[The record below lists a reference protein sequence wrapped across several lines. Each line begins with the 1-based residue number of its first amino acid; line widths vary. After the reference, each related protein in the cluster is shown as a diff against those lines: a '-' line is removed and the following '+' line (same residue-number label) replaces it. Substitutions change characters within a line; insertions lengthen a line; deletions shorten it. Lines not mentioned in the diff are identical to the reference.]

1 VENIMSRSKQKNQ
14 AKLKE
19 IYGLDFPESLFWFH
33 EFIIEQRDCQD
44 PIDLNDLALYP
55 SGALDLLLKF
65 DDLDRVKFVGNP
77 LLHYRYYRDVPEF
90 FTYLSGDCDGQ
101 HWGMLLD
108 EPADGFRGV
117 AMYWSNDGAEM
128 TVYDS
133 LFDALI
139 VECEESIEGYI
150 EYLIDEDTEEDIGYY
165 QDKIELYQKVKDRI
179 EKFLEINQLDRNEG
193 RSIGLETSTG
203 LDLVLDDCVCA
214 DRPEAIEMLRSGRE
228 LWYWHG
234 EDRSSEAFNLLK
246 KAYEL
251 LGRHELIRILDA
263 HFLDRDRPS
272 VDSIQR

>member
-1 VENIMSRSKQKNQ
+1 MSRSKDKNQ

-19 IYGLDFPESLFWFH
+19 IYGLDFPDALFWFH

-44 PIDLNDLALYP
+44 PIDLNDLELYP
-55 SGALDLLLKF
+55 SGVLNLLLNF
-65 DDLDRVKFVGNP
+65 DDLNRVEFSGDP

-90 FTYLSGDCDGQ
+90 FTYLSGDCDGK

-108 EPADGFRGV
+108 EPTDRFRGV

-128 TVYDS
+128 TIYGS
-133 LFDALI
+133 LFDAVI
-139 VECEESIEGYI
+139 IECEESIESYT
-150 EYLIDEDTEEDIGYY
+150 EYLLDENTEADISYY
-165 QDKIELYQKVKDRI
+165 RDKIELYQKAKDRL
-179 EKFLEINQLDRNEG
+179 EKFLETNQLDRDEG

-203 LDLVLDDCVCA
+203 LDLVLDECVCV

-234 EDRSSEAFNLLK
+234 EDRSTEAFNLMK
-246 KAYEL
+246 GAYEL

-263 HFLDRDRPS
+263 HFLDRNRPS